1 MQNEANQDTNQ
12 HESEIPVDAS
22 ETTTDA
28 AENQPEAAASAD
40 AQIAEMK
47 DKYLRLLAD
56 FENFRRRT
64 AKEKIEFLQTAE
76 EGVMLAILPVLDDF
90 ERALKSMEK
99 AQDVAS
105 VKEGIQLIYHKL
117 YKTLEQR
124 GLKPMESVGQD
135 FNAETYEAITQIPA
149 PSEELKGKVV
159 DEVEKGYTLKD
170 KIIRFAKVIVG
181 N

>member
-12 HESEIPVDAS
+12 HESEIPVDTN
-22 ETTTDA
+22 ETPTDA
-28 AENQPEAAASAD
+28 AENQTEATAAD

-105 VKEGIQLIYHKL
+105 VKEGVQLIYHKL